1 MILATNTANLNL
13 KLIQPTD
20 KFADDAF
27 NSVIE
32 DIDNKVVGIGH
43 LTSGA
48 HFEVWTKSTSYQKG
62 DVVRTPYLKSNQYLE
77 CLIGG
82 TSGSSCPTDNV
93 QGTRITDNAVTW
105 IIKALGVVDTST
117 VSIWSSNWDYVRGH
131 MVMYNNC
138 LYRCKTPH
146 ISDVSFDLDALK
158 WQEVKTSVRIWS
170 PAVYYYENDTALVDG
185 SLYLCITAH
194 VSESTFNTTEET
206 HWEVIGGAGG
216 ISVWQD
222 NKSYNEG
229 QLVSYNNILYKANSK
244 HTSTASFSADIA
256 NWDIVN
262 AGLNSWA
269 TSVYY
274 PAGMI
279 VIANNKIYQCT
290 TAHTSTTFIADE
302 ANWQE
307 ISGYRIVI
315 DDWKDITDYV
325 VGDLCAH
332 DKKIYRCTV
341 KHTSGAKFDSIEEAN
356 WEELSPTINEI
367 TDWKASTS
375 YNAKDI
381 VINDNALYRCKT
393 AHTSTSDF
401 ATDALT
407 YWVKLSGANAVSV
420 WASSK
425 SYDEGQLVV
434 YNNQLFR
441 ANASHASSATFDLDG
456 AKWNLLES
464 NIGEYKANVY
474 YPIGTAVI
482 YNNALFKCKVAH
494 NSTSTFNRD
503 NWTRIDNNNP
513 LVKDWATSNYYYE
526 NDIVLYANQLYRC
539 NTSHTSSNFSLD
551 KTNWTLIR
559 SGEFTFKPN
568 IYYHAGD
575 IVEYSGDIYRAVRDN
590 SSSGF
595 VLPNWEK
602 ITYSLEQWKPCYLN
616 NIISM
621 VTFESGEYNPIK
633 FGKFDGLSFT
643 DITGTLSFYASQLN
657 TSDGSVTQTSNAY
670 DGKYGVACSS
680 GGIFDK
686 SSITVVG
693 LSAYRNTKSV
703 TVDFFTNN
711 HSGGF
716 VNPLKFTFFG
726 ATISLTGV
734 ASGDGLWHH
743 IACTYNSD
751 TDTIDTW
758 VDGTYISNVSASG
771 DSVVFLS
778 GGYYDNIRF
787 TEGKIYESGKA
798 IDIPSKESFYF
809 VEYRYHP
816 FKVGDFAEYDGVLYR
831 CVEQDSDLTFNA
843 DKWQQVANI
852 VLTWNPNSY
861 YFAGQLVMDGQ
872 TLLRCI
878 EAHTSGADLD
888 NAEYAKWEIIADGKI
903 RIKDWETNKKY
914 YADNVVFSDNILY
927 RCTANHT
934 SGSFTTDLSDGYWVK
949 VSGGS
954 SGGGSGTGN
963 YSQMVAMNVTAPKTY
978 EIKIPE
984 TTDFCFPP
992 VEVLKFKAGQTDVVV
1007 DALTFD
1013 LSDGKLF
1020 EVDGISSENSPYA
1033 LYDNGKL
1040 YLNTKYTY
1048 KHGSA
1053 TSCGNGYVTI
1063 SDDIDLSIFK
1073 NVDSVE
1079 VI

>member
-1 MILATNTANLNL
+1 MILATNTSNLNI

-20 KFADDAF
+20 RFSDDAF

-32 DIDNKVVGIGH
+32 DIDNKVVGVSH

-62 DVVRTPYLKSNQYLE
+62 DVVRTPFLKSNQYLE
-77 CLIGG
+77 CLVSG
-82 TSGSSCPTDNV
+82 TSGSSCPTDNI
-93 QGTRITDNAVTW
+93 QGTRITDNDVTW
-105 IIKALGVVDTST
+105 VIKALGVVDTST
-117 VSIWSSNWDYVRGH
+117 VSIWSSNWDYARGH
-131 MVMYNNC
+131 MVIYNNC

-146 ISDVSFDLDALK
+146 TSSSSFDLDYSK
-158 WQEVKTSVRIWS
+158 WLELKTSVRIWS
-170 PAVYYYENDTALVDG
+170 PSVYYYENDTALVDG

-194 VSESTFNTTEET
+194 VSESTFNSTEESY
-206 HWEVIGGAGG
+206 WEVIGGAGG

-244 HTSTASFSADIA
+244 HTSSSSFSADIA
-256 NWDIVN
+256 NWSIVN
-262 AGLNSWA
+262 AGLNDWA
-269 TSVYY
+269 TKVYY
-274 PAGMI
+274 PVGI
-279 VIANNKIYQCT
+279 VVLANNKIYQCRS
-290 TAHTSTTFIADE
+290 AHTSTTFTADI

-315 DDWKDITDYV
+315 DDWKAKAGYI
-325 VGDLCAH
+325 VGDLCAN

-341 KHTSGAKFDSIEEAN
+341 KHTSGAKFDNVEEAN

-375 YNAKDI
+375 YKAKDI

-393 AHTSTSDF
+393 SHTSTSSF

-407 YWVKLSGANAVSV
+407 YWDKLSGANSVDV
-420 WASSK
+420 WASGK

-441 ANASHASSATFDLDG
+441 ANVSHASSATFDLDG

-474 YPIGTAVI
+474 YPIGTSVI
-482 YNNALFKCKVAH
+482 YNNALFKCKVVH

-513 LVKDWATSNYYYE
+513 LVKDWATSTYYYE

-539 NTSHTSSNFSLD
+539 KTNHTSSNFSAD
-551 KTNWTLIR
+551 KTNWTLLR
-559 SGEFTFKPN
+559 SGDITFRPN
-568 IYYHAGD
+568 IYYYAGD
-575 IVEYSGDIYRAVRDN
+575 IVENNGNFYKCRYSN
-590 SSSGF
+590 SYTTFSEIH
-595 VLPNWEK
+595 WEK
-602 ITYSLEQWKPCYLN
+602 ISRTVETWKPCYYSDSL
-616 NIISM
+616 ISLIAF
-621 VTFESGEYNPIK
+621 TPDTYIK
-633 FGKFDGLSFT
+633 GS
-643 DITGTLSFYASQLN
+643 
-657 TSDGSVTQTSNAY
+657 TSDGALAFS
-670 DGKYGVACSS
+670 D
-680 GGIFDK
+680 
-686 SSITVVG
+686 
-693 LSAYRNTKSV
+693 LSHA
-703 TVDFFTNN
+703 VDFYFY
-711 HSGGF
+711 SGGF
-716 VNPLKFTFFG
+716 ANSVLQFNNTGGYDDYCVSLSSPSGALTTSSLGIYKDARDFTMDFFVSSASYTVSMFG
-726 ATISLTGV
+726 GNVALSSTVTADWHYILIQYNSTSNTADAWMDGIYAGNFALGNATAISLTGAN
-734 ASGDGLWHH
+734 AS
-743 IACTYNSD
+743 
-751 TDTIDTW
+751 
-758 VDGTYISNVSASG
+758 
-771 DSVVFLS
+771 F
-778 GGYYDNIRF
+778 DNIRF
-787 TEGKIYESGKA
+787 TNNILYATTDSVPIPPTSVYELGNNYRYYTYNTG
-798 IDIPSKESFYF
+798 DF
-809 VEYRYHP
+809 VEY
-816 FKVGDFAEYDGVLYR
+816 EGVLYR
-831 CVEQDSDLTFNA
+831 CLTNDSDTVFVPK
-843 DKWQQVANI
+843 KWQQVANI
-852 VLTWNPNSY
+852 VLTWNPNVY
-861 YFAGQLVMDGQ
+861 YFVGQLVVDGQ

-888 NAEYAKWEIIADGKI
+888 NAEYAKWEIIADNKI
-903 RIKDWETNKKY
+903 LIKDWETNKKY
-914 YADNVVFSDNILY
+914 HTDNVVFSDNILY

-934 SGSFTTDLSDGYWVK
+934 SGSFNTDLSNGYWVK

-954 SGGGSGTGN
+954 SGGSGTGN
-963 YSQMVAMNVTAPKTY
+963 YSQLVAMNVTAPKTY

-1020 EVDGISSENSPYA
+1020 EVEGISSENSPYA
-1033 LYDNGKL
+1033 LYDKGKL
-1040 YLNTKYTY
+1040 YLNTKYEY

-1053 TSCGNGYVTI
+1053 TSCGNGYTTM
-1063 SDDIDLSIFK
+1063 SDEIDLSIFK

>member
-1 MILATNTANLNL
+1 MTPKL
-13 KLIQPTD
+13 KIPLLQPTD
-20 KFADDAF
+20 RVGV
-27 NSVIE
+27 NSLNKPLE
-32 DIDNKVVGIGH
+32 AMDNLLVGISH
-43 LTSGA
+43 LTSNMHWA
-48 HFEVWTKSTSYQKG
+48 MWEKSTVYNKD
-62 DVVRTPYLKSNQYLE
+62 DVVRWEKLGSGQYAR
-77 CLIGG
+77 CVIGG
-82 TSGSSCPTDNV
+82 TSGTTEPTINTTGSTLV
-93 QGTRITDNAVTW
+93 EG
-105 IIKALGVVDTST
+105 T
-117 VSIWSSNWDYVRGH
+117 VSWVIESLGSANSTIDLWLDMVTYDRGQI
-131 MVMYNNC
+131 VIYNNC

-146 ISDVSFDLDALK
+146 TSSSSFDLDYSK
-158 WQEVKTSVRIWS
+158 WLELKTSVRIWS
-170 PAVYYYENDTALVDG
+170 PSVYYYENDTALVDG

-194 VSESTFNTTEET
+194 VSESTFNSTEET
-206 HWEVIGGAGG
+206 YWEVIGGAGG

-290 TAHTSTTFIADE
+290 KAHTSTTFTADE

-315 DDWKDITDYV
+315 DDWKATTDYI

-441 ANASHASSATFDLDG
+441 ANVSHASSATFDLDG
-456 AKWNLLES
+456 AKWNLLEL

-482 YNNALFKCKVAH
+482 YNTALFKCKVAH

-513 LVKDWATSNYYYE
+513 LVKDWTASTYYYA
-526 NDIVLYANQLYRC
+526 NDIVLYGNQLYRC
-539 NTSHTSSNFSLD
+539 NANHTSSNFSAD
-551 KTNWTLIR
+551 KANWSLIR
-559 SGEFTFKPN
+559 NGEFTFKPN

-575 IVEYSGDIYRAVRDN
+575 IVEYNGDIYRAVRDN
-590 SSSGF
+590 SSSSF

-621 VTFESGEYNPIK
+621 VTFEDGEYIPVS
-633 FGKFDGLSFT
+633 FGKMDGISFKDIT
-643 DITGTLSFYASQLN
+643 GSISYYGHDNGASGSSIDITGTSYA
-657 TSDGSVTQTSNAY
+657 
-670 DGKYGVACSS
+670 GKYAVKCTSGSKKRTIGIYDMDSYSGTNDFTLEFFVYNDSS
-680 GGIFDK
+680 GFN
-686 SSITVVG
+686 SPYTM
-693 LSAYRNTKSV
+693 
-703 TVDFFTNN
+703 
-711 HSGGF
+711 
-716 VNPLKFTFFG
+716 TFFG
-726 ATISLTGV
+726 ASISFANIVSSSPKWCHVACVYDRTANTVDVWEDGVYVSNIAVSGTGIV
-734 ASGDGLWHH
+734 LGQ
-743 IACTYNSD
+743 
-751 TDTIDTW
+751 
-758 VDGTYISNVSASG
+758 
-771 DSVVFLS
+771 
-778 GGYYDNIRF
+778 GGIYDNIRI
-787 TEGKIYESGKA
+787 TEGKLYEVGKN

-809 VEYRYHP
+809 AEYRYHP
-816 FKVGDFAEYDGVLYR
+816 FKVGDFAEYEGVLYR
-831 CVEQDSDLTFNA
+831 CKEQDNDLVFNP

-852 VLTWNPNSY
+852 VLTWTPNVY
-861 YFAGQLVMDGQ
+861 YFVGQLVMDEQ

-888 NAEYAKWEIIADGKI
+888 NAEYAKWEIIADNGVF
-903 RIKDWETNKKY
+903 IKDWETNKKY
-914 YADNVVFSDNILY
+914 YADNVVFSDNVLY
-927 RCTANHT
+927 RCTAKHT

-954 SGGGSGTGN
+954 SGGSGTGN
-963 YSQMVAMNVTAPKTY
+963 YSQMVLMNVTAPKTY
-978 EIKIPE
+978 EIKIAE

-1020 EVDGISSENSPYA
+1020 EVEGISSENSPYA

-1040 YLNTKYTY
+1040 YLNTEYEY

-1053 TSCGNGYVTI
+1053 TSCGNGYTTI
-1063 SDDIDLSIFK
+1063 SDEIDLSIFK

>member
-1 MILATNTANLNL
+1 MILATNTSNLNI

-20 KFADDAF
+20 RFSDDAF

-32 DIDNKVVGIGH
+32 DIDTKVVGVSH

-62 DVVRTPYLKSNQYLE
+62 DVVRTPFLKSNQYLE
-77 CLIGG
+77 CLVGG
-82 TSGSSCPTDNV
+82 TSGSSCPTDNI
-93 QGTRITDNAVTW
+93 QGTRITDNDITW
-105 IIKALGVVDTST
+105 VIKALGVVDTST
-117 VSIWSSNWDYVRGH
+117 VSLWASNWDYVRGH
-131 MVMYNNC
+131 IVMYNNC

-146 ISDVSFDLDALK
+146 TSSSSFDLDASL
-158 WQEVKTSVRIWS
+158 WQEVKASVGLWK
-170 PAVYYYENDTALVDG
+170 PLVYYYVDDIVVNDGLIYKNNV
-185 SLYLCITAH
+185 AH
-194 VSESTFNTTEET
+194 VSDSTFSSTEEAN
-206 HWEVIGGAGG
+206 WELIGGAGG
-216 ISVWQD
+216 ISSWQSSETY
-222 NKSYNEG
+222 NKG
-229 QLVSYNNILYKANSK
+229 QLVVNDGIVYKVKSK
-244 HTSTASFSADIA
+244 HTSSSSFSADIA
-256 NWDIVN
+256 NWDILN
-262 AGLNSWA
+262 AGLNDWA

-274 PAGMI
+274 PVGI
-279 VIANNKIYQCT
+279 VILANNKIYQCKS
-290 TAHTSTTFIADE
+290 AHTSTTFTADE

-315 DDWKDITDYV
+315 DDWKANTEYV
-325 VGDLCAH
+325 VGDLCAN
-332 DKKIYRCTV
+332 DKKIYRCTI
-341 KHTSGAKFDSIEEAN
+341 KHTSGTSFDNLEEAD

-367 TDWKASTS
+367 TDWKSNTS

-393 AHTSTSDF
+393 SHTSTSSF

-407 YWVKLSGANAVSV
+407 YWDKLSGANSVDV
-420 WASSK
+420 WASGK
-425 SYDEGQLVV
+425 SYDVGQLVV

-441 ANASHASSATFDLDG
+441 ANVSHASSATFDLDG

-474 YPIGTAVI
+474 YPIGTSVI

-513 LVKDWATSNYYYE
+513 LVKDWTASAYYYA

-539 NTSHTSSNFSLD
+539 KTSHTSSNFSAD
-551 KTNWTLIR
+551 KTNWTLLR
-559 SGEFTFKPN
+559 SGDITFRPN
-568 IYYHAGD
+568 TYYYAGD
-575 IVEYSGDIYRAVRDN
+575 IVEYNGDIYRAIRDN
-590 SSSGF
+590 SLSSF
-595 VLPNWEK
+595 SLPNWEK

-616 NIISM
+616 NIISL
-621 VTFESGEYNPIK
+621 VTFEDGEYTPVS
-633 FGKFDGLSFT
+633 FGKMDGISFK
-643 DITGTLSFYASQLN
+643 DITSTVSYYGHKNGSPDSSINITGSAYDGSYAVSCSSGPFAKRTIGVYSMDSYRSSRDFTFEFFVYNASGGFNSPYTLSFFGVSITLSSIVSSAP
-657 TSDGSVTQTSNAY
+657 
-670 DGKYGVACSS
+670 KWCHVACVYSY
-680 GGIFDK
+680 
-686 SSITVVG
+686 
-693 LSAYRNTKSV
+693 SADTIDV
-703 TVDFFTNN
+703 WVDGVYESNY
-711 HSGGF
+711 
-716 VNPLKFTFFG
+716 
-726 ATISLTGV
+726 V
-734 ASGDGLWHH
+734 ASGTGIVLGQGC
-743 IACTYNSD
+743 I
-751 TDTIDTW
+751 
-758 VDGTYISNVSASG
+758 
-771 DSVVFLS
+771 
-778 GGYYDNIRF
+778 YDNIRF
-787 TEGKIYESGKA
+787 TEGKLYESGNP
-798 IDIPSKESFYF
+798 IDVPSKESFRF
-809 VEYRYHP
+809 SEYRYHP
-816 FKVGDFAEYDGVLYR
+816 FKVGDFAEYEGVLYR
-831 CVEQDSDLTFNA
+831 CKEQDNDLVFNP

-852 VLTWNPNSY
+852 VLTWTPDVY
-861 YFAGQLVMDGQ
+861 YFVGQLVMDGQ

-888 NAEYAKWEIIADGKI
+888 NAEYAKWEIIADNKI
-903 RIKDWETNKKY
+903 LIKDWETNKKY
-914 YADNVVFSDNILY
+914 YTDSVVFSDNILY

-954 SGGGSGTGN
+954 SGGSGTGN

-1033 LYDNGKL
+1033 LFKDGRL
-1040 YLNTKYTY
+1040 YLATEYEY

>member
-1 MILATNTANLNL
+1 MSNYTPKLKI
-13 KLIQPTD
+13 KLID
-20 KFADDAF
+20 EKEYFADEAF
-27 NSVIE
+27 NAVIG
-32 DIDNKVVGIGH
+32 DADNKLVGISH
-43 LTSGA
+43 LSSAMHWDEWVANKAYNKNDIIRYKSLSGGQYAKCITSGISDKKEPTVNVTGSKVKDGTVEWSILSLA
-48 HFEVWTKSTSYQKG
+48 DLLFDSTKIDIWLSSESY
-62 DVVRTPYLKSNQYLE
+62 S
-77 CLIGG
+77 
-82 TSGSSCPTDNV
+82 
-93 QGTRITDNAVTW
+93 
-105 IIKALGVVDTST
+105 
-117 VSIWSSNWDYVRGH
+117 RGQV
-131 MVMYNNC
+131 VMYNNC

-146 ISDVSFDLDALK
+146 TSSSTFDLDALK
-158 WQEVKTSVRIWS
+158 WQEIKASLSIWK
-170 PAVYYYENDTALVDG
+170 PLTYYFVDDIIVEDNL
-185 SLYLCITAH
+185 LYMCITAH

-206 HWEVIGGAGG
+206 YWEVIGGAGG

-244 HTSTASFSADIA
+244 HTSSANFSADIA

-279 VIANNKIYQCT
+279 VIANNKIYQCI
-290 TAHTSTTFIADE
+290 TAHTSTKFTADI

-307 ISGYRIVI
+307 ISGYRVVI
-315 DDWKDITDYV
+315 DDWKANTEYI

-393 AHTSTSDF
+393 SHTSTSDF

-407 YWVKLSGANAVSV
+407 YWAKLSGANAVSV

-425 SYDEGQLVV
+425 SYDVGQLVV

-441 ANASHASSATFDLDG
+441 ANTSHASSATFDLDG

-513 LVKDWATSNYYYE
+513 LVKDWTTSTYYYA
-526 NDIVLYANQLYRC
+526 NDVVLYGNQLYRC
-539 NTSHTSSNFSLD
+539 SANHTSSNFSAD
-551 KTNWTLIR
+551 RANWSLVR

-568 IYYHAGD
+568 VYYHAGD
-575 IVEYSGDIYRAVRDN
+575 IVEYNGDIYRAVRDN
-590 SSSGF
+590 SSSSF

-621 VTFESGEYNPIK
+621 VTFEDGEYIPVS
-633 FGKFDGLSFT
+633 FGKMDGISFK
-643 DITGTLSFYASQLN
+643 DITGSISYYGHDNGSPDSSIGITGTSYA
-657 TSDGSVTQTSNAY
+657 
-670 DGKYGVACSS
+670 GKYAVRCSS
-680 GGIFDK
+680 GTFAKRTIGIYDMD
-686 SSITVVG
+686 SYSG
-693 LSAYRNTKSV
+693 NN
-703 TVDFFTNN
+703 DFTFEFFVYNN
-711 HSGGF
+711 SGGF
-716 VNPLKFTFFG
+716 NSPYTMTFFG
-726 ATISLTGV
+726 TSISFANIVSSSPKWCHVACVYDHTANTVDIWEDGV
-734 ASGDGLWHH
+734 
-743 IACTYNSD
+743 Y
-751 TDTIDTW
+751 
-758 VDGTYISNVSASG
+758 VSNVAVSG
-771 DSVVFLS
+771 TGIVLGQ
-778 GGYYDNIRF
+778 GGIYDNIRI
-787 TEGKIYESGKA
+787 TEGKLYESGKN

-809 VEYRYHP
+809 AEYRYHP

-831 CVEQDSDLTFNA
+831 CIEQDSDLTFNA

-872 TLLRCI
+872 TLLRCT
-878 EAHTSGADLD
+878 EAHTSGADID
-888 NAEYAKWEIIADGKI
+888 NSKWEVIADNKVV
-903 RIKDWETNKKY
+903 IKDWESSKKY
-914 YADNVVFSDNILY
+914 FKDNVVFKDNVLY
-927 RCTANHT
+927 RCTAEHT
-934 SGSFTTDLSDGYWVK
+934 SSSFDTELSDGYWIK

-954 SGGGSGTGN
+954 SGGGTSN
-963 YSQMVAMNVTAPKTY
+963 YSQYAIMNVTAPKTY
-978 EIKIPE
+978 EIKVEE

-992 VEVLKFKAGQTDVVV
+992 VEVLKFKPGDDDIVV

-1013 LSDGKLF
+1013 LSDGKMF
-1020 EVDGISSENSPYA
+1020 EVEGVLSDESPYA
-1033 LYDNGKL
+1033 LYKDGKL
-1040 YLNTKYTY
+1040 YLNTEYKY
-1048 KHGSA
+1048 KHGTA
-1053 TSCGNGYVTI
+1053 TSCGNGYTTI
-1063 SDDIDLSIFK
+1063 SEDIDLSAFK
-1073 NVDSVE
+1073 SVDSMG